1 MRECAHA
8 QPSQARAVTTLAQGQ
23 RRQLNTKEKFRDALP
38 DGAAGD
44 QVTSRRLA
52 VGADGWVAAAARVDS
67 PNRDVRPP
75 GVVATLVVVH
85 GISLPPG
92 EFGGDGIVRLFTN
105 TLDPVAHPFYATIA
119 GLRVSA
125 HFLVRRDGALVQFVS
140 CAERAWHA
148 GVSSWRGR
156 ARCNDYSLGIELEG
170 ADDVP
175 YTARQYAALA
185 ALLRALRRRY
195 PLEAAVGHS
204 DVAPGRKTD
213 PGPAFDWDRL
223 ARLAGA
229 RRLRPQADAAAG
241 PATLPA
247 GPAGAIRGPRPVLR
261 YN

>member
-1 MRECAHA
+1 M
-8 QPSQARAVTTLAQGQ
+8 
-23 RRQLNTKEKFRDALP
+23 
-38 DGAAGD
+38 
-44 QVTSRRLA
+44 TSRRLA
-52 VGADGWVAAAARVDS
+52 VGADGWVAAAARIDS
-67 PNRDVRPP
+67 PNRDARPDASP
-75 GVVATLVVVH
+75 PTLVVIH

-92 EFGGDGIVRLFTN
+92 RFGGDGIVRLFTN
-105 TLDPVAHPFYATIA
+105 TLDPAAHPFYATIA

-125 HFLVRRDGALVQFVS
+125 HFLVRRDGALAQFVS

-156 ARCNDYSLGIELEG
+156 ARCNDFSLGIELEG
-170 ADDVP
+170 ADTVP
-175 YTARQYAALA
+175 YTARQYATLA
-185 ALLRALRRRY
+185 GLLRALRRRY

-241 PATLPA
+241 PATRPA
-247 GPAGAIRGPRPVLR
+247 GPAGATRGPRARSAV
-261 YN
+261 